1 MWFSRARFT
10 KKRMKQKA
18 GQLLFFIYGWTSKN
32 TKRDHHL
39 RQRGLFSHQGQL
51 CSLFGP
57 HHDMTSGHKITKTS
71 SRRLTTGLPDY
82 ST

>member
-10 KKRMKQKA
+10 KKKRMKQKA

-32 TKRDHHL
+32 TKKDHHL

-57 HHDMTSGHKITKTS
+57 HHDVTSGH
-71 SRRLTTGLPDY
+71 
-82 ST
+82 